1 MTTKSNNYHRL
12 DFSKINFDNKTI
24 AMHDALK
31 DIDNTTMVSGIQITK
46 AKKDFDNKCVKIVDK
61 ATIIN

>member
-1 MTTKSNNYHRL
+1 MTTKSNNYRRL

-31 DIDNTTMVSGIQITK
+31 DVDNTTMVSGIQITK
-46 AKKDFDNKCVKIVDK
+46 AKKDFDNKCVKLE
-61 ATIIN
+61 TSY